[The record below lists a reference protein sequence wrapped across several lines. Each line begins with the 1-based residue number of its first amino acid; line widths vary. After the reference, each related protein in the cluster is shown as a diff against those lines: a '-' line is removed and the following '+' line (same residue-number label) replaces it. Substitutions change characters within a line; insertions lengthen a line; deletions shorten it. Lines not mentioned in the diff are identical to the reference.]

1 VEPEQTSQFKE
12 VREALSKGELHGM
25 THPSSETL
33 LFVARAIASGGTE
46 VDELLVLAF
55 PEGVPVTINFFD
67 CLRLVERRLGF
78 SEAAHTLTG
87 ELGAYALE
95 KLTEPER
102 LEVLRYLPSKE
113 NKDLFGSLR
122 LLPLLIERINFSAE
136 FLLPWFLEVRT
147 RIGNDQAQGDYW
159 RSLKVWALKHSS
171 SAFDGL
177 RLLCCQSLDDDK
189 ISMGACL
196 LGHLRIVWANETPS
210 PDGISFETGLATH
223 GDAQKR
229 LIFYRSWI
237 NTGWHRELSSAEFIA
252 CLSQISKETGEER
265 LEGFNFLRCLLPSK
279 SKETELLESGL
290 EWLRSNV
297 SPGIQANS
305 KHWVVNIVKSLAEQA
320 LSDSALLER
329 IWPLLVSVQPI
340 QKENGGTWQE
350 LEFLLVKLLEKNP
363 IQFQK
368 LLFLLLDANPEGL
381 RHRFEAHQS
390 FDYLLSQI
398 AAHPEKSFYAG
409 LFFSPL
415 RYRREFAF
423 ALFDELPFSEF
434 PAGMLPAKSDDEIA
448 LALLEF
454 QQHLLQPDHT
464 LMFLKSFLG
473 RMKNAS
479 QQVVDLYKAELLR
492 GSKNLHIA
500 VLDKLKAEV
509 EKSEL
514 IRSVVA
520 EAEIYFNNVQKTHQ
534 TAINAMQIPGLWRA
548 LSMSARRQSKEVATK
563 TEELSI
569 LRHFCNNSYLL
580 YGGKQF
586 RYVHDGELRELS
598 ELKKFSTSM
607 ELPRLEMIDPEG
619 AAIRRHY
626 ALKDIRRLEM
636 ALTGVEV
643 PDEP

>member
-1 VEPEQTSQFKE
+1 MEPEQTSQFKE
-12 VREALSKGELHGM
+12 VREALSKSELHGM
-25 THPSSETL
+25 THPSNETL
-33 LFVARAIASGGTE
+33 LFVARAIASGGIE
-46 VDELLVLAF
+46 VDDLFALAF
-55 PEGVPVTINFFD
+55 PKGVPVSISFFD
-67 CLRLVERRLGF
+67 CLRSIERRLGF
-78 SEAAHTLTG
+78 SENAHTLTG

-95 KLTEPER
+95 KLKEPER
-102 LEVLRYLPSKE
+102 LEVLRYLPSKD

-122 LLPLLIERINFSAE
+122 VLPILIERIKFSAE
-136 FLLPWFLEVRT
+136 FLLPWFLEIRT

-159 RSLKVWALKHSS
+159 RSLKVWALKHPS

-177 RLLCCQSLDDDK
+177 RVLCCQSLDDDK

-196 LGHLRIVWANETPS
+196 LGHLRVVWANETPS
-210 PDGISFETGLATH
+210 PDGISFESGLATH

-237 NTGWHRELSSAEFIA
+237 NTGWHRELSSEQFIE
-252 CLSQISKETGEER
+252 CLNQISQETGEER
-265 LEGFNFLRCLLPSK
+265 LEGFNFLRCLLPAK
-279 SKETELLESGL
+279 SKDAKMLEVGL
-290 EWLRSNV
+290 KWLRSNA
-297 SPGIQANS
+297 SPSLPVHS

-320 LSDSALLER
+320 LNDTALLER
-329 IWPLLVSVQPI
+329 LWPLLVSVQPV

-350 LEFLLVKLLEKNP
+350 LEFLLVGLLGKNQ

-398 AAHPEKSFYAG
+398 AAHPEKSFYAS

-454 QQHLLQPDHT
+454 QQHHLQPDHT
-464 LMFLKSFLG
+464 LMFLKSFLS
-473 RMKNAS
+473 RMENAS
-479 QQVVDLYKAELLR
+479 QQVVNLYRAELLR
-492 GSKNLHIA
+492 WSKNLHRA

-509 EKSEL
+509 EKNEL
-514 IRSVVA
+514 VCSVIA
-520 EAEIYFNNVQKTHQ
+520 EAELYFNNVQKTHQ

-548 LSMSARRQSKEVATK
+548 LSMSARRQSREVETK

-569 LRHFCNNSYLL
+569 LRHLCSRSYLL

-586 RYVHDGELRELS
+586 RMVHDGELGELS
-598 ELKKFSTSM
+598 NLKEFSTSM

-626 ALKDIRRLEM
+626 ALKDIRQLEI